1 MEASGTRVFSSR
13 KKSFEADKIATSR
26 VLKRESPPPHRAVG
40 PGVQMPTDKDGT
52 ILGRDGCGWPL
63 ENPTSSNL
71 HQYGASKGD
80 GFACCEENKRAASQD
95 MQQSAPAGLDRL
107 NGVSV
112 AEPQTVDWSRLA
124 ADLRLAYPI
133 VSTTETARE
142 GVSTAD
148 LIQDVIAKLFQRTLM
163 GETVPQS
170 HEELLSLAIHELE
183 TSRQSVGRRERRR
196 NGLIEW
202 IAPSVFLDEGGGAYG
217 RVLFIQLA
225 QYLYEYFKSDKD
237 ARRLVEVLFNPAVY
251 ETEFSD
257 NRRLAL
263 LLEVTTDRVAK
274 LKQRIQG
281 VASSL
286 IRTVDHTR
294 TKAIP

>member
-1 MEASGTRVFSSR
+1 
-13 KKSFEADKIATSR
+13 
-26 VLKRESPPPHRAVG
+26 
-40 PGVQMPTDKDGT
+40 
-52 ILGRDGCGWPL
+52 
-63 ENPTSSNL
+63 
-71 HQYGASKGD
+71 
-80 GFACCEENKRAASQD
+80 
-95 MQQSAPAGLDRL
+95 MQPSAPTGLNRP
-107 NGVSV
+107 NGLPA
-112 AEPQTVDWSRLA
+112 AEPQTVDWPRLA
-124 ADLRLAYPI
+124 ADLRRVYPI
-133 VSTTETARE
+133 VVTTETARE

-148 LIQDVIAKLFQRTLM
+148 LIQDVITKFFQRTLM
-163 GETVPQS
+163 GESVPQS
-170 HEELLSLAIHELE
+170 HEELLGLAVQELE
-183 TSRQSVGRRERRR
+183 TSRQAVSRRERRR

-202 IAPSVFLDEGGGAYG
+202 IAPSVLLDEGGGAYG

-237 ARRLVEVLFNPAVY
+237 ARRLVEVLFNPTVY

-286 IRTVDHTR
+286 IRTVDHTT